1 MSDTKENKEWSNR
14 EIGALWV
21 NVKQGTSEKYLTG
34 HINDEKIIVFRNK
47 FKEEN
52 AKAPDFRVYKQSD
65 MVDGK
70 PREEK
75 KEEKKEEDPD
85 LI

>member
-75 KEEKKEEDPD
+75 KEEDPD